1 MATIV
6 TTEETA
12 VGMAA
17 DTKAEAMAVKAGA
30 AKAVAVAVALVVALV
45 VAAAMMGMDGVV
57 MAEATKVQV
66 MRSGFQSG
74 WRWWW

>member
-1 MATIV
+1 
-6 TTEETA
+6 
-12 VGMAA
+12 MAA
-17 DTKAEAMAVKAGA
+17 KAGA

-57 MAEATKVQV
+57 MAEATEVQA

-74 WRWWW
+74 WR